1 MFDNDALSYKEL
13 NEKANSLSHYLMKHD
28 IKKGD
33 IVPVLMNR
41 STDLIVSML
50 AIIKCGAIYLPIS
63 IEYPTERIE
72 YILENCNA
80 KLFITTKTN
89 NLISNDKFEKYF

>member
-1 MFDNDALSYKEL
+1 MSETHDFSRLTRALIFVILKLYE
-13 NEKANSLSHYLMKHD
+13 N

-50 AIIKCGAIYLPIS
+50 AIVKCGAIYLPIS

-80 KLFITTKTN
+80 KFFITTKTN
-89 NLISNDKFEKYF
+89 NLIKIY

>member
-1 MFDNDALSYKEL
+1 MILITKSLEYDTTQNIKEVFEAQAQKALNDIAVVFDNDALSYKEL

-50 AIIKCGAIYLPIS
+50 AIIKCEQFIYL
-63 IEYPTERIE
+63 
-72 YILENCNA
+72 
-80 KLFITTKTN
+80 FQ
-89 NLISNDKFEKYF
+89 